1 VKAPGYHRKNQR
13 NQESLMPG
21 INSLRNLNSEREKE
35 TNQIKIIWER
45 DLKQLQ
51 EPTKR
56 DDIMTESTRAMT
68 GPRTLTEMIP
78 PLQATYDLPNLAWT
92 PTAQGSY
99 HSGTIADSWQ
109 VVGSTPSAVAYETNM
124 DLSGYEL
131 DDLTIYP
138 LFIGLQDPGVYSV
151 SYGTSSRM
159 RIIDIVSQERLDLLA
174 TVDEAMQ
181 FNAMPGMSAT
191 NIDFIQILSGQFR
204 MAVGNT
210 ILADQSLM
218 QTVQSSDFGSA
229 SPTSARK
236 LWLYRFVIPSGTFT
250 PTSVLQVPA
259 SRFVIRANIAKESD
273 LSYLMRQKRS
283 YELAAKVD

>member
-1 VKAPGYHRKNQR
+1 
-13 NQESLMPG
+13 MPG
-21 INSLRNLNSEREKE
+21 INSLQNLNSEREKE
-35 TNQIKIIWER
+35 TNQIKIIWVR
-45 DLKQLQ
+45 DLKLHQ
-51 EPTKR
+51 EHTKR

-99 HSGTIADSWQ
+99 HSGIIADSWQ

-159 RIIDIVSQERLDLLA
+159 RIIDIVSQERLDLLT

-181 FNAMPGMSAT
+181 FNSMPGMSAT

-229 SPTSARK
+229 SPTSVRR
-236 LWLYRFVIPSGTFT
+236 LWLYRFIIPSGTFT